1 MKSKKMMAL
10 VTAAAMAF
18 GLAGCGGGNTAAT
31 TAAPAEKAEEK
42 TTAAEAVTEAT
53 EAAKSE
59 GSDNWKVAILIR
71 YCFTGRGRVPCS
83 RKSISYIWSGA
94 HRYSNLSGQLYVRD
108 GDYRIPDRIFRI

>member
-31 TAAPAEKAEEK
+31 TAAPTEKAEG

-53 EAAKSE
+53 EAAKAE
-59 GSDNWKVAILIR
+59 GSDNWKVAIL
-71 YCFTGRGRVPCS
+71 TGRGRVPCS

>member
-1 MKSKKMMAL
+1 MKIKKMMAL

-31 TAAPAEKAEEK
+31 TAAPTEKAEG

-59 GSDNWKVAILIR
+59 GSDNWKVAILTGTVSQGEEEQKKHWLHMDRSTSLQQLIQTTLCQRWRPPYPRSYLSHLIR
-71 YCFTGRGRVPCS
+71 M
-83 RKSISYIWSGA
+83 
-94 HRYSNLSGQLYVRD
+94 
-108 GDYRIPDRIFRI
+108 

>member
-1 MKSKKMMAL
+1 MQGDPREHNNDQGGQSMKIKKMMAL

-31 TAAPAEKAEEK
+31 TAAPTEKAEG

-59 GSDNWKVAILIR
+59 GSDNWKVAILTSSS
-71 YCFTGRGRVPCS
+71 FWKMFHS
-83 RKSISYIWSGA
+83 S
-94 HRYSNLSGQLYVRD
+94 
-108 GDYRIPDRIFRI
+108 

>member
-59 GSDNWKVAILIR
+59 GSDNWKVAILTGTVSQGEEEFRAAEKALATLQQLIR
-71 YCFTGRGRVPCS
+71 TTLCQRWRLPYPR
-83 RKSISYIWSGA
+83 SY
-94 HRYSNLSGQLYVRD
+94 LSHL
-108 GDYRIPDRIFRI
+108 ILM